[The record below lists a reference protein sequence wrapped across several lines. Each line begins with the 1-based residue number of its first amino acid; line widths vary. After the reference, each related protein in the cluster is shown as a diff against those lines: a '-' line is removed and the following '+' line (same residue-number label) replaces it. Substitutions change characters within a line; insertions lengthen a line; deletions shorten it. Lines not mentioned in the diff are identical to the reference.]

1 MQYFNGFD
9 GNTPIEAVAAEL
21 HRHAEGLVTGL
32 GAPAAEERGDGGSVE
47 VAGSDLTVA
56 WEARPTATP
65 GTTRSTAYVRALID
79 RQSVNLLALAT
90 VTPDLGTP
98 VRVVEGFRGEETS
111 GDYSIGTLRTGLVE
125 CKLGSLGLN
134 GGEPVDEPFGV
145 TQERLPRRLANLD
158 STGLA
163 RVRIVDGA
171 IREGFD
177 AIEMIQGGEPAAEV
191 LAMMDRMPKL

>member
-21 HRHAEGLVTGL
+21 HRHAEGIVTGL
-32 GAPAAEERGDGGSVE
+32 GAPAAAEREDAGSIE
-47 VAGSDLTVA
+47 VAGADLTVA
-56 WEARPTATP
+56 WEASPTATP

-79 RQSVNLLALAT
+79 RQSINLLALTT
-90 VTPDLGTP
+90 VRPDLGTP
-98 VRVVEGFRGEETS
+98 VRAVEGFRGDEAS

-125 CKLGSLGLN
+125 CKLGTLGLN

-158 STGLA
+158 RTGLM
-163 RVRIVDGA
+163 RVQLVDGA

-177 AIEMIQGGEPAAEV
+177 AIEMIQGGEPAADV
-191 LAMMDRMPKL
+191 LAMMGRMPEL